1 MNDGRVVGYTRS
13 RVAQQSMNEEEQE
26 VPVISKAPPTKYAS
40 ASTRRSEAGSFRRR
54 GSRLVK
60 GVQNRHPLSASGI
73 SSRYDLGP
81 LPFFTLSQVA
91 EMAAKWN
98 VSHSDRALACHGK
111 REREREREN
120 TKCTRTGRVWLVEC
134 CFTSTETVGLLGTGA
149 QDGRHD
155 FHTAPE
161 LSDEFLE
168 LLT

>member
-111 REREREREN
+111 RERERER
-120 TKCTRTGRVWLVEC
+120 TRNAR
-134 CFTSTETVGLLGTGA
+134 A
-149 QDGRHD
+149 QDEFGW
-155 FHTAPE
+155 
-161 LSDEFLE
+161 LSVALRPQKP
-168 LLT
+168 